1 MTLPVERKELEEFE
15 ARTISRIDNLADV
28 VAGILS
34 EKAEQDRARAL
45 SVQLEW
51 LQAEVARLHG
61 FRGAMWG
68 LVGAIVGLVWV
79 LLAVL
84 ERIPKTR

>member
-1 MTLPVERKELEEFE
+1 MHSVERRDLEELE
-15 ARTISRIDNLADV
+15 ARTQARVDNLADV

-34 EKAEQDRARAL
+34 ERAEQDRSLAL
-45 SVQLEW
+45 SVQLQW
-51 LQAEVARLHG
+51 LQSEVSRLHG

-84 ERIPKTR
+84 ERIPKGR